1 MPIVFSD
8 VIVAL
13 ALWWWTF
20 FLSVLYTSLFV
31 NTLCACVQVCA
42 GVSLFVCV
50 RACVR
55 VCVRACVVSR
65 CCSYYN
71 YLGLVTRF

>member
-20 FLSVLYTSLFV
+20 FLSVLYASLFV

-42 GVSLFVCV
+42 CVSLFVCV
-50 RACVR
+50 RVCVGACV
-55 VCVRACVVSR
+55 CGIP
-65 CCSYYN
+65 
-71 YLGLVTRF
+71 LLLIL